1 LPKYEWEAAAWD
13 WKGRVY
19 RLTGEFSEPEWVA
32 HESQAYKQA
41 EDQAY
46 KKDLN
51 GETVEVY
58 RISQIS
64 GDTKGLRAIL
74 HEDY

>member
-1 LPKYEWEAAAWD
+1 MGLERESIPPER
-13 WKGRVY
+13 RV
-19 RLTGEFSEPEWVA
+19 SEPEWVA

-41 EDQAY
+41 EDQAD

-58 RISQIS
+58 RITQIS
-64 GDTKGLRAIL
+64 GEAKGLGAIL
-74 HEDY
+74 REDRW